1 MRGSAKVFVITGL
14 TFVAL
19 LLMYYLPAMSVG
31 GTQLRQVDVLADL
44 DPDNTERYDADSI
57 TIAEVKK
64 PKGAWKDSVPEG
76 VEPIIDYG
84 TDSTGGMDSF
94 YAALAKGKKLGR
106 PVRVAYLSDSFVE
119 GDIMLVDLRTMLQ
132 KHFGNGGLGW
142 MRCRTNFDEGT
153 FAANLSSSGF
163 EPRHIMKARSLS
175 LAHYILPQGYSEVHG
190 TATATVASLSGEQA
204 TTWSCATVWGYTDLG
219 ATVTGTPTGATV
231 QWRPHKGIQQARFHA
246 PNMRRFSTTVKGDAK
261 VFGMSLENDYGI
273 VVDNFGVRGS
283 SGMQLASLAVGL
295 SADFARQHPYDLV
308 IIHYGLNAIA
318 QAGTEKTCSWY
329 VANMKKCV
337 ARIRKI
343 YPHSAVMIVSASDMA
358 TRSHSTGKVR
368 TMPAVETLVRYQ
380 QKMAAEMG
388 VGFINFYDM
397 MGGRNSVVSMAER
410 HLAEKDYVHVNRQ
423 GGKMMAEKFTKSF
436 VAGYD
441 NYKRKKAAGY

>member
-19 LLMYYLPAMSVG
+19 LLMYYLPVMNVG
-31 GTQLRQVDVLADL
+31 GAQLRQVDVLADL
-44 DPDNTERYDADSI
+44 DPDSTERYDAESI
-57 TIAEVKK
+57 TIDEVKK

-142 MRCRTNFDEGT
+142 LRCRTNFDEGT

-204 TTWSCATVWGYTDLG
+204 TTWSRATVWGYTDSG
-219 ATVTGTPTGATV
+219 ATVTGNPTGATV

-246 PNMRRFSTTVKGDAK
+246 ANMRRFSTTVKGNAK

-283 SGMQLASLAVGL
+283 SGMQLANLAVGL

-410 HLAEKDYVHVNRQ
+410 HLAEKDYVHVNRR